1 MASPGLLLLLL
12 LTALPP
18 LGSYLLPGLDT
29 AESKATIA
37 DPILSALERATVFL
51 EQRLPEINLDGMVGV
66 RVLEEQLK
74 SVQEKWAQEPL
85 LQLLSLR
92 VGTLGEK
99 LEAAIQRSLLYL
111 KLSDPKYLR
120 EFQLTLQP
128 GFWKLPHAWIHT
140 NASLVY
146 PTFEPQDS
154 FSEESSD
161 ACLVQLLG
169 TGTDSS
175 EPCGLSDLCWSLMT
189 KPGCSG
195 YCLSH
200 QMLFFLW
207 ARMRGCTQGPFQQSQ
222 DYINLFCANMMDLNR
237 RAEAI
242 GYAYPTRD
250 VFMEN
255 SMASILFLAPKAAPV
270 TKLYT
275 DGPVMFC
282 GMGGFSDFYKLRW
295 LEAILSWQKQREG
308 CFGEPGEL
316 PRQVDGLQMESRS
329 VTQAGVQW
337 RYLGSLQPPPP
348 RFKPFSCLS
357 LPSSWYYRCVPPLE
371 TGFHHVGQAGQDLL
385 TSSDPPASASQNAGI
400 IGDLTQHST
409 SMRSIFVAST
419 NEEGHVTFIFP
430 CLAYFNSYNVL
441 HVH

>member
-18 LGSYLLPGLDT
+18 LGSYSLPGLDT

-85 LQLLSLR
+85 LQPLSLR

-161 ACLVQLLG
+161 GCLVQLLG

-175 EPCGLSDLCWSLMT
+175 EPCGLSDLCRSLMT

-250 VFMEN
+250 IFMEN
-255 SMASILFLAPKAAPV
+255 I
-270 TKLYT
+270 
-275 DGPVMFC
+275 MFC

-308 CFGEPGEL
+308 CFGEPDAEDEEL
-316 PRQVDGLQMESRS
+316 SKAIQYQQHFLRRVKRREKQFSDGCSS
-329 VTQAGVQW
+329 HNTATAVAA
-337 RYLGSLQPPPP
+337 LGGFLYILAEYPPANREPHPSTPPPP
-348 RFKPFSCLS
+348 
-357 LPSSWYYRCVPPLE
+357 SS
-371 TGFHHVGQAGQDLL
+371 H
-385 TSSDPPASASQNAGI
+385 
-400 IGDLTQHST
+400 
-409 SMRSIFVAST
+409 
-419 NEEGHVTFIFP
+419 
-430 CLAYFNSYNVL
+430 
-441 HVH
+441 